1 MMKFE
6 REYYCN
12 SNISAYQNYT
22 TKNYDDLADNL
33 IKVCM
38 ADEDPLTSVL
48 DYGCAIGTLVK
59 ALQDRDI
66 NTIGTDISYW
76 AINHGRIKYRLG
88 KRELSHFNR
97 NMLEWNGLKFCLF
110 LDVLEHIETDELI
123 EIFSILDIPNIIVRV
138 PVAANEGED
147 FVLDIHKIDKTHVQ
161 RQTKQWWENLFYNYG
176 YQEKHVFNESSI
188 YDTDGVLA
196 RWYEQR

>member
-1 MMKFE
+1 MKFQ

-12 SNISAYQNYT
+12 SNISAYENYT

-33 IKVCM
+33 IKVCSI
-38 ADEDPLTSVL
+38 EQHLQGVL

-59 ALQDRDI
+59 ALHNRWIDAV
-66 NTIGTDISYW
+66 GTDISYW
-76 AINHGRIKYRLG
+76 AINHGQVKFG
-88 KRELSHFNR
+88 FSKRELSHLNR
-97 NMLEWNGLKFCLF
+97 NMLEWDGLKYCLF

-138 PVAANEGED
+138 PVVVNEGED
-147 FVLDIHKIDKTHVQ
+147 YVLDIHKVDKTHVQ

-176 YQEKHVFNESSI
+176 YVHKHTFNESSI
-188 YDTDGVLA
+188 YDSDGVLA
-196 RWYEQR
+196 RWYERK